1 MIYAFRGIFL
11 LRMLILIIQLI
22 ISLAAIILSADW
34 MTNGASAIAL
44 KMNIKPFIVGLTIV
58 AMGTSAPEL
67 FVSLSSAL
75 EAVSSGN
82 AGMGDIAIGNVVG
95 SNIFNNLLI
104 VGSVALITPLAVK
117 KITVKRDLPIV
128 AAASVLLLL
137 FLFNGSLSRWE
148 GLVFFVCFIL
158 YMWTTVR
165 EAKSSSDDDEQ
176 IEGVKDMAV
185 WKAIGLIIIGL
196 TILVFAADKFV
207 EYASAIA
214 SNLNVS
220 EKIVGLTIVGAGTS
234 APELATSIMAARKGQ
249 GDMAIG
255 NVIGSNIF
263 NILMILGLTGIIQ
276 PIEDISI
283 NYIDLGVLIFAAILF
298 WLFSFTKYKLERWE
312 GGVLLALCAGY
323 ITWLVINA

>member
-1 MIYAFRGIFL
+1 ML
-11 LRMLILIIQLI
+11 LLLLKLI
-22 ISLAAIILSADW
+22 ISLFVIIVGADQ
-34 MTNGASAIAL
+34 MTNGASAIAI

-75 EAVSSGN
+75 EAANSGN
-82 AGMGDIAIGNVVG
+82 AGMGDIAVGNVVG

-104 VGSVALITPLAVK
+104 VGSVSLIAPLAVK

-128 AAASVLLLL
+128 ALASLALLL
-137 FLFNGSLSRWE
+137 FLLNGNLNRLE
-148 GLVFFVCFIL
+148 GAFFCVCFVL
-158 YMWTTVR
+158 YMWMTVR
-165 EAKSSSDDDEQ
+165 SAKTSDSDDEPV
-176 IEGVKDMAV
+176 EGVKEMPL
-185 WKAIGLIIIGL
+185 WKAILLIIIGL
-196 TILVFAADKFV
+196 AVLVYASDKFV
-207 EYASAIA
+207 EYASDIA
-214 SNLNVS
+214 TRLDVS

-263 NILMILGLTGIIQ
+263 NILMILGLTGLIQ
-276 PIEDISI
+276 PIEGITI
-283 NYIDLGVLIFAAILF
+283 NYIDLDVLILAALLF

-312 GGVLLALCAGY
+312 GCVLLALCAGY
-323 ITWLVINA
+323 ITWLVVNA

>member
-1 MIYAFRGIFL
+1 
-11 LRMLILIIQLI
+11 
-22 ISLAAIILSADW
+22 

-67 FVSLSSAL
+67 FVSLSSAI
-75 EAVSSGN
+75 EAVNSGN

-104 VGSVALITPLAVK
+104 VGSVSLLTPLAVK
-117 KITVKRDLPIV
+117 KLTVKRDLPIV
-128 AAASVLLLL
+128 TFASVALLL
-137 FLFNGSLSRWE
+137 FLYNGSLSRLE
-148 GLVFFVCFIL
+148 GAIFLTCFAAYL
-158 YMWTTVR
+158 WATVR
-165 EAKSSSDDDEQ
+165 SAKTSAEEEEQ
-176 IEGVKDMAV
+176 IEGVKEMAL

-196 TILVFAADKFV
+196 AILVFAADKFV
-207 EYASAIA
+207 EYASGIA
-214 SNLNVS
+214 TSLNVS

-263 NILMILGLTGIIQ
+263 NILMILGLTGLIQ
-276 PIEDISI
+276 PIEGISI
-283 NYIDLGVLIFAAILF
+283 NYIDLSVLILAAVLF
-298 WLFSFTKYKLERWE
+298 WIFSFTKYKLERWE
-312 GGVLLALCAGY
+312 GGVLLSLCIGY
-323 ITWLVINA
+323 MVWLIINA